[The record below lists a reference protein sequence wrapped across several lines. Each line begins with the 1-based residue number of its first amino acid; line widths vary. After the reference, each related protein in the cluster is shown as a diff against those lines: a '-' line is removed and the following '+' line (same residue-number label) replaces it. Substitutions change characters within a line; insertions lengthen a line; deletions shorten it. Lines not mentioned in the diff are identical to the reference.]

1 MLYNKN
7 KARNGC
13 KQKKVTLN
21 IMKNFYKYL
30 YFTIYKVIYIIYLYF
45 YRRKIVEVLFCVL
58 SRFVTLSS
66 DLSLVLSFLSGFD
79 TFTRVLEVYFVV
91 TLKCDQDR
99 TERTVAVA
107 STIGV
112 VEIEHACSR
121 TITVT
126 ASAYEERTARA
137 RKARAIAVP
146 RTVA

>member
-91 TLKCDQDR
+91 TSKCDQDR
-99 TERTVAVA
+99 TERIVADA
-107 STIGV
+107 ITTDV
-112 VEIEHACSR
+112 VEIEHARTR
-121 TITVT
+121 TIT
-126 ASAYEERTARA
+126 
-137 RKARAIAVP
+137 
-146 RTVA
+146 

>member
-45 YRRKIVEVLFCVL
+45 YRCKIVELLFRVLR
-58 SRFVTLSS
+58 RFATLLN
-66 DLSLVLSFLSGFD
+66 DLSLVLSFLSSFSA
-79 TFTRVLEVYFVV
+79 FMCVLEVYFKI

-99 TERTVAVA
+99 TERNTAVA
-107 STIGV
+107 ITTV
-112 VEIEHACSR
+112 DVEIEHACSR
-121 TITVT
+121 TII
-126 ASAYEERTARA
+126 E
-137 RKARAIAVP
+137 IAP
-146 RTVA
+146 A